1 MSVNISCKTGESSLA
16 SAAALHV
23 AAVAPAIAWGLTLTS
38 FGLAEDIAVRPL
50 AIDNGHVDL
59 LEGPGLGIEV
69 DERRVRR
76 SAQEFKRV
84 A

>member
-1 MSVNISCKTGESSLA
+1 M
-16 SAAALHV
+16 
-23 AAVAPAIAWGLTLTS
+23 
-38 FGLAEDIAVRPL
+38 RPL
-50 AIDNGHVDL
+50 TIDNGHVDL